1 MQKDSANSEI
11 LIKCIFP
18 FHLMLHMNYKDLY
31 KAIKTCRSDS
41 EFVAALS
48 KVFSEDKDF
57 FVLFGHKFTATH

>member
-1 MQKDSANSEI
+1 
-11 LIKCIFP
+11 
-18 FHLMLHMNYKDLY
+18 MLHMNYKDLY